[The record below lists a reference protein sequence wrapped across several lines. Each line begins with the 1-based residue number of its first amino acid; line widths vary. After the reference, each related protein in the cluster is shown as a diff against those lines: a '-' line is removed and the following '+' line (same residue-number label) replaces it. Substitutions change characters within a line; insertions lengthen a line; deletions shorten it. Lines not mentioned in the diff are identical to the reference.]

1 MPVIPSEE
9 VHIPYAPPMQWLQF
23 ILAGSVVGFTVGLTG
38 MGGGVLMTPILVLL
52 FKVDPMAA
60 VGSDLL
66 VSFCMKPVGAF
77 VHHKAGTIRWEIMK
91 WLVPFSVPAGFA
103 GAFIL
108 DSFDKGPDFAD
119 QLKLGIGAALLL
131 AVAGMVAGIFVGRGP
146 GKQPLGPSEKLTVRP
161 LPTALIGIFGGLVVG
176 MTSVGSGSLIIV
188 LLMLVYPRL
197 RARDLVGSDLIQAIP
212 LVGAATLGHIVAGNV
227 QFDLAG
233 WLLIGA
239 IPGIYVGAK
248 FSTEIPNA
256 VLRWVLAVL
265 LLGSGLKL
273 WGLPVPLVIL
283 ASVALGVAGM
293 EITARRSKR
302 EAAQR
307 YLHATRAV
315 RRTSPVN

>member
-1 MPVIPSEE
+1 ME
-9 VHIPYAPPMQWLQF
+9 WLQF
-23 ILAGSVVGFTVGLTG
+23 ILAGSFVGFTVGLTG

-52 FKVDPMAA
+52 FKVDPLAA

-66 VSFCMKPVGAF
+66 VAFLMKPVGAL
-77 VHHKAGTIRWEIMK
+77 VHHRAGTVRWEIMK

-108 DSFDKGPDFAD
+108 DSLDGGADFAD
-119 QLKLGIGAALLL
+119 RLKLMIGTALLL
-131 AVAGMVAGIFVGRGP
+131 AVVGMIAGIFVGRGR
-146 GKQPLGPSEKLTVRP
+146 GIKPLGADERLVVRP
-161 LPTALIGIFGGLVVG
+161 VPTALIGVFGGLVVG
-176 MTSVGSGSLIIV
+176 MTSVGSGTLIIV

-197 RARDLVGSDLIQAIP
+197 RARDLVGSDLVQAIP
-212 LVGAATLGHIVAGNV
+212 LVGAATLGHLVTGNV

-239 IPGIYVGAK
+239 IPGIYLGAK
-248 FSTEIPNA
+248 YSTEIPNA

-273 WGLPVPLVIL
+273 WGLPVPFVIG
-283 ASVALGVAGM
+283 ASMALGLAGM
-293 EITARRSKR
+293 EITARRSVR
-302 EAAQR
+302 PAAKR

-315 RRTSPVN
+315 RRRREPLLLD

>member
-1 MPVIPSEE
+1 ME
-9 VHIPYAPPMQWLQF
+9 WLQF

-38 MGGGVLMTPILVLL
+38 MGGGVLMTPILVLI
-52 FKVDPMAA
+52 FKIDPMAA

-66 VSFCMKPVGAF
+66 VSFFMKPVGAF

-108 DSFDKGPDFAD
+108 DNLDSGEDFAAR
-119 QLKLGIGAALLL
+119 LKLMIGCALLL
-131 AVAGMVAGIFVGRGP
+131 AVVGMILGMFIGRSQ
-146 GKQPLGPSEKLTVRP
+146 GKNALRSDEKLAVRP
-161 LPTALIGIFGGLVVG
+161 LPTALIGLFGGLVVG
-176 MTSVGSGSLIIV
+176 LTSVGSGSLIIV

-273 WGLPVPLVIL
+273 WGVPVPIVIT
-283 ASVALGVAGM
+283 ASVLLGIAGM
-293 EITARRSKR
+293 EITARRSNR
-302 EAAQR
+302 PAAKQ

-315 RRTSPVN
+315 RRSSPDLLD

>member
-1 MPVIPSEE
+1 MD
-9 VHIPYAPPMQWLQF
+9 WLQF
-23 ILAGSVVGFTVGLTG
+23 VLAGSVVGFTVGLTG

-66 VSFCMKPVGAF
+66 VAFLMKPVGAL
-77 VHHKAGTIRWEIMK
+77 VHHKAGTVRWEIMK

-108 DSFDKGPDFAD
+108 DSLDNGADFAD
-119 QLKLGIGAALLL
+119 RLKLMIGTALLL
-131 AVAGMVAGIFVGRGP
+131 AVVGMIAGIFVGRGK
-146 GKQPLGPSEKLTVRP
+146 GMTPLRADERLVVRP
-161 LPTALIGIFGGLVVG
+161 LPTALIGLFGGLVVG
-176 MTSVGSGSLIIV
+176 MTSVGSGTLIIV

-197 RARDLVGSDLIQAIP
+197 RARDLVGSDLVQAIP
-212 LVGAATLGHIVAGNV
+212 LVGAATLGHLVAGDV

-239 IPGIYVGAK
+239 VPGIYFGAK
-248 FSTEIPNA
+248 YSTEIPNA

-273 WGLPVPLVIL
+273 WGLPLPFVIG
-283 ASVALGVAGM
+283 ASMALGLAGM

-302 EAAQR
+302 PAAKR
-307 YLHATRAV
+307 YLRATRAV
-315 RRTSPVN
+315 RRKSDPLLID

>member
-1 MPVIPSEE
+1 MASVDKVYNSDME
-9 VHIPYAPPMQWLQF
+9 WLQF

-38 MGGGVLMTPILVLL
+38 MGGGVLMTPILVLI

-66 VSFCMKPVGAF
+66 VAFLMKPVGAL
-77 VHHKAGTIRWEIMK
+77 VHHKAGTVRWEIMK

-103 GAFIL
+103 GAFLL
-108 DSFDKGPDFAD
+108 DTLGEGENLAAR
-119 QLKLGIGAALLL
+119 LKLMIGGALLL
-131 AVAGMVAGIFVGRGP
+131 AVVGMIAGMFVGRGRTS
-146 GKQPLGPSEKLTVRP
+146 LRADEKLEVRP
-161 LPTALIGIFGGLVVG
+161 LPTALIGLFGGLVVG
-176 MTSVGSGSLIIV
+176 ITSVGSGTLIIV

-197 RARDLVGSDLIQAIP
+197 RARDLVGSDLVQAIP
-212 LVGAATLGHIVAGNV
+212 LVGAATLGHLVAGNI

-239 IPGIYVGAK
+239 LPGIYFGAK
-248 FSTEIPNA
+248 YSTEIPNA

-273 WGLPVPLVIL
+273 WGAPIPFVLG
-283 ASVALGVAGM
+283 ASIALGIAGM

-302 EAAQR
+302 PAAKR
-307 YLHATRAV
+307 YLHATRVV
-315 RRTSPVN
+315 RSKTPDLLD

>member
-1 MPVIPSEE
+1 MES
-9 VHIPYAPPMQWLQF
+9 LQF
-23 ILAGSVVGFTVGLTG
+23 ILAGTVVGFTVGLTG

-66 VSFCMKPVGAF
+66 VSFFMKPVGAF

-103 GAFIL
+103 GAFLL
-108 DSFDKGPDFAD
+108 DSLGEGAD
-119 QLKLGIGAALLL
+119 LAARLKLLIGAALLL
-131 AVAGMVAGIFVGRGP
+131 AVIGMITGVFVGHRS
-146 GKQPLGPSEKLTVRP
+146 QEKALRSDEQLTVRP
-161 LPTALIGIFGGLVVG
+161 LPTALIGVFGGLVVG

-212 LVGAATLGHIVAGNV
+212 LVGAATLGHLVAGNV

-239 IPGIYVGAK
+239 VPGIYVGAK
-248 FSTEIPNA
+248 YSTEIPNA

-265 LLGSGLKL
+265 LLASGLKL
-273 WGLPVPLVIL
+273 WNLPIPIVITAAVL
-283 ASVALGVAGM
+283 LGISGM
-293 EITARRSKR
+293 EITARRSQR
-302 EAAQR
+302 PAAQR
-307 YLHATRAV
+307 YLHATRML
-315 RRTSPVN
+315 RRRAARA

>member
-1 MPVIPSEE
+1 ME
-9 VHIPYAPPMQWLQF
+9 WLQF

-66 VSFCMKPVGAF
+66 VSFFMKPVGAF

-103 GAFIL
+103 GAFLL
-108 DSFDKGPDFAD
+108 DTLGEGAD
-119 QLKLGIGAALLL
+119 LAARLKLMIGGALLL
-131 AVAGMVAGIFVGRGP
+131 AVIGMIAGMFIGRRKG
-146 GKQPLGPSEKLTVRP
+146 GLALRADEKLTVRP
-161 LPTALIGIFGGLVVG
+161 LHTALIGTFGGLVVG

-197 RARDLVGSDLIQAIP
+197 RARDLVGSDLVQAIP
-212 LVGAATLGHIVAGNV
+212 LVGAATLGHLVAGNV

-248 FSTEIPNA
+248 YSTEIPNA

-265 LLGSGLKL
+265 LLASGLKL
-273 WGLPVPLVIL
+273 WNLPIPFVIG
-283 ASVALGVAGM
+283 AAVALGVAGM

-302 EAAQR
+302 PAAKQ

-315 RRTSPVN
+315 RRNSPDLLD

>member
-1 MPVIPSEE
+1 ME
-9 VHIPYAPPMQWLQF
+9 WLQF
-23 ILAGSVVGFTVGLTG
+23 VFAGGVVGFTVGLTG

-66 VSFCMKPVGAF
+66 VAFLMKPVGAL
-77 VHHKAGTIRWEIMK
+77 VHHRAGTVRWEIMK

-119 QLKLGIGAALLL
+119 QLKLMIGAALLL
-131 AVAGMVAGIFVGRGP
+131 AVAGMVAGIFVGRSRGIV
-146 GKQPLGPSEKLTVRP
+146 PLRADEKLVVRP
-161 LPTALIGIFGGLVVG
+161 VPTALIGVFGGLLVG
-176 MTSVGSGSLIIV
+176 MTSVGSGTLIIV

-197 RARDLVGSDLIQAIP
+197 RARDLVGSDLVQAIP
-212 LVGAATLGHIVAGNV
+212 LVGAATLGHLVAGNV

-239 IPGIYVGAK
+239 LPGIYFGAK
-248 FSTEIPNA
+248 YSTEIPNA

-273 WGLPVPLVIL
+273 WGLPVPLVIA

-293 EITARRSKR
+293 ELTARRSKR
-302 EAAQR
+302 DAAKR
-307 YLHATRAV
+307 YLHATRMLRPGQ
-315 RRTSPVN
+315 RRPSA

>member
-1 MPVIPSEE
+1 ME
-9 VHIPYAPPMQWLQF
+9 WLQF

-66 VSFCMKPVGAF
+66 VSFFMKPVGAF

-103 GAFIL
+103 GAFLL
-108 DSFDKGPDFAD
+108 DTLGDGPDLAAR
-119 QLKLGIGAALLL
+119 LKLLIGGALLL
-131 AVAGMVAGIFVGRGP
+131 AVVGMIAGMFIGRRKGSIA
-146 GKQPLGPSEKLTVRP
+146 LRSDEKLAVRP
-161 LPTALIGIFGGLVVG
+161 LPTALIGLFGGLVVG

-197 RARDLVGSDLIQAIP
+197 RARDLVGSDLVQAIP
-212 LVGAATLGHIVAGNV
+212 LVGAATLGHLVAGNV

-233 WLLIGA
+233 WLLLGA

-248 FSTEIPNA
+248 YSTEIPNA

-265 LLGSGLKL
+265 LLASGLKL
-273 WGLPVPLVIL
+273 WNLPIPVVIT
-283 ASVALGVAGM
+283 AAIALGIAGM

-302 EAAQR
+302 PAAKQ
-307 YLHATRAV
+307 YLHATRAL
-315 RRTSPVN
+315 RSKSPDLLD

>member
-1 MPVIPSEE
+1 ME
-9 VHIPYAPPMQWLQF
+9 WLQF
-23 ILAGSVVGFTVGLTG
+23 SLAGSVVGFTVGLTG

-66 VSFCMKPVGAF
+66 VSFFMKPVGAF

-103 GAFIL
+103 GAFLL
-108 DSFDKGPDFAD
+108 DTLGEGAD
-119 QLKLGIGAALLL
+119 LAAKLKLLIGAALLL
-131 AVAGMVAGIFVGRGP
+131 AVIGMIAGMFIGRGQR
-146 GKQPLGPSEKLTVRP
+146 GNALRANERLDVRP
-161 LPTALIGIFGGLVVG
+161 LPTALIGVFGGLVVG

-197 RARDLVGSDLIQAIP
+197 RARDLVGSDLVQAIP
-212 LVGAATLGHIVAGNV
+212 LVGAATLGHLVAGNV

-248 FSTEIPNA
+248 YSAEIPNA

-265 LLGSGLKL
+265 LLASGLKL
-273 WGLPVPLVIL
+273 WNLPIPFVIGS
-283 ASVALGVAGM
+283 AVALGVAGM

-302 EAAQR
+302 PAAKR
-307 YLHATRAV
+307 YLHATRHV
-315 RRTSPVN
+315 RRTSPDLLD

>member
-1 MPVIPSEE
+1 ME
-9 VHIPYAPPMQWLQF
+9 WLQF

-66 VSFCMKPVGAF
+66 VSFFMKPVGAF

-103 GAFIL
+103 GAFLL
-108 DSFDKGPDFAD
+108 DTLGEGEDLAAR
-119 QLKLGIGAALLL
+119 LKLMIGAALLL
-131 AVAGMVAGIFVGRGP
+131 AVTGMIAGMFIGRRNSG
-146 GKQPLGPSEKLTVRP
+146 LALRSDEKLVVRP
-161 LPTALIGIFGGLVVG
+161 VPTALIGLFGGLVVG

-197 RARDLVGSDLIQAIP
+197 RARDLVGSDLVQAIP
-212 LVGAATLGHIVAGNV
+212 LVGAATLGHLVAGNV

-248 FSTEIPNA
+248 YSTEIPNA

-265 LLGSGLKL
+265 LLASGLKL
-273 WGLPVPLVIL
+273 WNLPIPFVIG
-283 ASVALGVAGM
+283 AAISLGVAGM

-302 EAAQR
+302 PAAKQ

-315 RRTSPVN
+315 RRKSPDLLD